1 MTVNTTL
8 FGPINSLAR
17 GTPWLN
23 GPMVAVAQFGIVLF
37 GALLIAGWW
46 VARQSGDSRRQA
58 AAWWAPIGTLLA
70 VALNQPIAAW
80 LDEPRPVI
88 TVPGAFVLI
97 PGAGDP
103 GMPSDHAMMA
113 GAVAMGLFLV
123 DRRLGVVAAAAAL
136 VLAFSRVYV
145 GAHFPLDVVAGLM
158 LGAAIS
164 LAGFHAFRRLLLQA
178 VVAVTRT
185 RFRPLMTAA

>member
-1 MTVNTTL
+1 M
-8 FGPINSLAR
+8 
-17 GTPWLN
+17 
-23 GPMVAVAQFGIVLF
+23 
-37 GALLIAGWW
+37 
-46 VARQSGDSRRQA
+46 
-58 AAWWAPIGTLLA
+58 
-70 VALNQPIAAW
+70 
-80 LDEPRPVI
+80 I

-123 DRRLGVVAAAAAL
+123 DRRLGVVAAAAAM